1 MNPMPDPSSSDSP
14 ARWQNWSGAQHA
26 RPQRWLRPRDE
37 AELIARMRA
46 TCGELR
52 VVGAGHSFSAL
63 CRTDHTLVSLDAL
76 RGVVAHDAP
85 TLQATV
91 WAGTRL
97 RDLGEPLWALGQGLT
112 NQGDVD
118 PQSVAGACGT
128 STHGTGATLGS
139 FSSAV
144 RGVRLVTP
152 AGEVIDAD
160 ASHDADIFEAARTSL
175 GALGVATQIRLQ
187 NRSAYKLREREY
199 LEDLDRVLARL
210 PEALAQHRHYEFWA
224 FFRAPLALVKT
235 LDESTDEDTPP
246 PRFALPVDGALE
258 LASRVAHGLPGMD
271 GTMQTLLTRLHSE
284 TNRVGPSHRIFP
296 SPRNTRFNE
305 MEYELPLAQ
314 GPDCLREILD
324 VVRRSNIRTLFPVEY
339 RAVAADEAWLS
350 PFYGRDSASI
360 SIHQYHREDY
370 RPLFA
375 LVEPIFWKYG
385 GRPHWGKLHTLDA
398 KRLAPLYPR
407 WDDFQRVRRRLDP
420 QDRMLNAHLRHIL
433 EPA

>member
-1 MNPMPDPSSSDSP
+1 MNPMPDPSASDSP
-14 ARWQNWSGAQHA
+14 ARWQNWSGAQQS
-26 RPQRWLRPRDE
+26 RPARWLHPRDE
-37 AELIARMRA
+37 AELVTQIRA
-46 TCGELR
+46 SSGELR

-63 CRTDHTLVSLDAL
+63 CRTDHTLLSLDAL
-76 RGVVAHDAP
+76 SGVLAHDAQ

-97 RDLGEPLWALGQGLT
+97 RDLGEPLWALGQGLI

-128 STHGTGATLGS
+128 STHGTGVTLGS

-144 RGVRLVTP
+144 RGLRLVTP
-152 AGEVIDAD
+152 AGDVIEADATRDAD
-160 ASHDADIFEAARTSL
+160 VFEATRTSL

-187 NRSAYKLREREY
+187 NRAAYKLREREY
-199 LEDLDRVLARL
+199 VEPLEHVLARL
-210 PEALAQHRHYEFWA
+210 PEALAQHRHFEFWA

-235 LDESTDEDTPP
+235 LDETTAEDTAP
-246 PRFALPVDGALE
+246 PRVALPVDAVLD
-258 LASRVAHGLPGMD
+258 LASRIAHGVPGMD
-271 GTMQTLLTRLHSE
+271 GAMQKLLTTLHSP
-284 TNRVGPSHRIFP
+284 TNRVGRSHRIFP
-296 SPRNTRFNE
+296 SARNTRFNE
-305 MEYELPLAQ
+305 MEYEVPLAQ
-314 GPDCLREILD
+314 GPDCLREILE
-324 VVRRSNIRTLFPVEY
+324 VVRRADIRTLFPVEY

-350 PFYGRDSASI
+350 PFYGRVSASI
-360 SIHQYHREDY
+360 SIHQYHRVDY

-398 KRLAPLYPR
+398 TRLAPLYPR

-420 QDRMLNAHLRHIL
+420 QGRMLNAHLRQL
-433 EPA
+433 LKPA